1 MKKDDL
7 TNGYILPLE
16 KCSLKDVNLVGG
28 KNASL
33 GEMIGQLSAQGIRV
47 PDGFAITVNAY
58 WDFIFENRLREP
70 IEKLLAGLDRNNF
83 SNLKE
88 TGKAIRELITKS
100 PLSEQ
105 LLKAI
110 KSEYKKL
117 CDEDDTIVDVAVR
130 SSATAEDLPGASF
143 AGQHESYLN
152 ITGEQNLF
160 IAVHNCFISLFTDRA
175 IKYREDHGF
184 DHMKVGLSV
193 GVQKMVR
200 SDLSASGVIFTL
212 EPESGFRDI
221 ILITGIWGL
230 GENLVQG
237 IVSPDE
243 FYVFKP
249 SFSKGKNGIVQK
261 KLGTKAKTLV
271 YAEQTDHQPGV
282 QTINL
287 VTPEEKRV
295 EFVLN
300 EDEIKQLAAWSL
312 IIEKHYGQPMDIE
325 WAKDGYTEEIF
336 IVQARPETV
345 HQKRNLYLLHEYTLL
360 EKGKVLAEGNA
371 IGGKIV
377 SGIARILRSPAES
390 EKLKEGE
397 ILVTDITNPDWDPV
411 MKRAKAIITDRGGRT
426 SHASIVARELGLA
439 AVVGT
444 VTGTKQIQDGQEITV
459 SCATGKNG
467 VIYEGHLKWDEKEL
481 DFRNIPV
488 PKTKALLIA
497 GDPDHAFALSFLP
510 AAGIGLMRLEFA
522 ISNAIRIHP
531 MALVKFDSLKD
542 DKAKK
547 EIITLTHG
555 YADKEKFFIDQ
566 LAYAVATVACAF
578 YPREVIV
585 RMSDF
590 KTNEYANLI
599 GGKEFEPYEENPMIG
614 FRGASRYYHER
625 YKEGFRLECA
635 AMKRVRDEMGLENVK
650 LMIPFC
656 RTVEEGKKV
665 LALMEKNGLK
675 RGENGLEIY
684 VMAEIP
690 SNILL
695 AEEFAKIFD
704 GFSIGSNDL
713 TQLTLGIDRDNSIIS
728 SLFNEKDEAAKQL
741 IATLIRKAKKTKT
754 KVGLCGQAPSDFPEY
769 AQFLVEEGIDSISFN
784 PDALIKGIENM
795 NRAENKIAEPKKKI
809 ELKTE
814 KHENTRK

>member
-7 TNGYILPLE
+7 TTGYILPLE
-16 KCSLKDVNLVGG
+16 KCSLKDVKLVGG

-33 GEMIGQLSAQGIRV
+33 GEMIGQLSKQGIQV

-58 WDFIFENRLREP
+58 WDFIYENKLYEP
-70 IEKLLAGLDRNNF
+70 IGKLLAELDRKKF

-88 TGKAIRELITKS
+88 TGASIRDLIKTAS
-100 PLSEQ
+100 FSDALRASIIEG
-105 LLKAI
+105 
-110 KSEYKKL
+110 YNKL
-117 CDEDDTIVDVAVR
+117 CDEYDSIADVAVR

-152 ITGEQNLF
+152 ITGEVNLLV
-160 IAVHNCFISLFTDRA
+160 AVHNCFVSLFTDRA
-175 IKYREDHGF
+175 IKYREDNGF

-193 GVQKMVR
+193 GVQRMVR

-243 FYVFKP
+243 FYIFKP
-249 SFSKGKNGIVQK
+249 SLIKKKNPIVQK
-261 KLGTKAKTLV
+261 KLGTKAKTLI
-271 YAEQTDHQPGV
+271 YAEQTDHQPGIKTV
-282 QTINL
+282 NFDTA
-287 VTPEEKRV
+287 PEKRA

-300 EDEIKQLAAWSL
+300 EEEINQLAKWSL

-325 WAKDGYTEEIF
+325 WAKDGLTNEIF

-345 HQKRNLYLLHEYTLL
+345 HQQRNLYLLQEYTLL

-377 SGIARILRSPAES
+377 SGIARILHSPADS
-390 EKLKEGE
+390 DKLNAGE
-397 ILVTDITNPDWDPV
+397 ILVTGITNPDWDPV
-411 MKRAKAIITDRGGRT
+411 MKKAGAIITDRGGRT

-444 VTGTKQIQDGQEITV
+444 VNGTQQIQDGQQITV

-467 VIYEGHLKWDEKEL
+467 IIYEGRLKWSEKKL
-481 DFRNIPV
+481 DFRTVHV
-488 PKTKALLIA
+488 PKTRALLIA

-510 AAGIGLMRLEFA
+510 SSGIGLMRLEFA
-522 ISNAIRIHP
+522 ISNSIRIHP
-531 MALVKFDSLKD
+531 MALVKFNSLKD
-542 DKAKK
+542 DKAKR
-547 EIITLTHG
+547 EIIALTTG
-555 YADKEKFFIDQ
+555 YADKEKFFVDQ

-599 GGKEFEPYEENPMIG
+599 GGKEFEPQEENPMIG

-625 YKEGFRLECA
+625 YKEGFRLECE
-635 AMKRVRDEMGLENVK
+635 AMKRVRNEMGLENVK

-665 LALMEKNGLK
+665 VALMEENGLK

-713 TQLTLGIDRDNSIIS
+713 TQLTLGIDRDNAVIS

-741 IATLIRKAKKTKT
+741 IATLIRKAKKAKV
-754 KVGLCGQAPSDFPEY
+754 KVGLCGQAPSDFPDY

-784 PDALIKGIENM
+784 PDALMKGIENM
-795 NRAENKIAEPKKKI
+795 NQAENKTTVAPEKI
-809 ELKTE
+809 KF
-814 KHENTRK
+814 KN